1 MTKAEQ
7 VERYK
12 SLNLSPAEIEEL
24 YAYDK
29 AVERGADPMP
39 LTAEQKKVVKKMT
52 NSDTHAKSA
61 TPRARVKKEN
71 ADKAEIVKCLTDSL
85 ADWGASDI
93 SVTNSERE
101 FTFYFNEVKYKVVLS
116 APRT

>member
-1 MTKAEQ
+1 MTKAEM

-12 SLNLSPAEIEEL
+12 SLNLSPSEIEEL
-24 YAYDK
+24 YEYDK
-29 AVERGADPMP
+29 AVEKGADPLP

-52 NSDTHAKSA
+52 NVDTHEKSA
-61 TPRARVKKEN
+61 TPRVRQKKEN

-93 SVTNSERE
+93 SVTNAERE
-101 FTFYFNEVKYKVVLS
+101 FTFCFNEVKYKVVLS
-116 APRT
+116 APRK